1 MSIIQ
6 LSSAT
11 DKVLN
16 GIPLGN
22 IPMKMLVCLID
33 GYYDIGPL
41 DYLNFLF
48 TVYKGD
54 KSYFIWDWSLIH
66 SLYAFVLFAG
76 MLKDDVGT

>member
-1 MSIIQ
+1 MSIIE

-41 DYLNFLF
+41 DYLNFFFFL
-48 TVYKGD
+48 
-54 KSYFIWDWSLIH
+54 
-66 SLYAFVLFAG
+66 LYIKVINPISF
-76 MLKDDVGT
+76 GTEV